1 MRHVLDCIGLDGETT
16 QVRREDLFPRVNRIA
31 KLIEVLKTQVVGRDT
46 LIDRILFAL
55 CTREHVLTWGPPG
68 TGKSLIMRKIVRA
81 SRGMRS
87 FSIGLSAETTESKL
101 FGDPDGA
108 HFRETGEI
116 RHLVEGSILDAH
128 LVRLGECL
136 NGGSQLLESLNDVL
150 EEREFH
156 RGKQIVRAPLMTTL
170 ADTNVDPM
178 EAVGANRDLEPFID
192 RFVFLMPVGYVEGTE
207 QRLRM
212 LRKYKSRA
220 VHAPLPELTLEDLVT
235 VSGVIIKSDLAE
247 DTVIEQAYEELV
259 RVFCDATGE
268 TIGDRTWLRMS
279 QLIELSALL
288 NGRTH
293 ATLDDLRLTGAGLI
307 RRPGEEEAFENAL
320 AQVVDGKWKRAE
332 HQERI
337 QAEEEILARI
347 EASLPSEDEIAERSV
362 NAFPQLLRRLKA
374 ATSRLNQ
381 LTMSSQTNRDRLQ
394 MLLADIEVRQ
404 TMLFGVVQKATDP
417 EDLAEA
423 DELIAAGTSPDDPTE
438 PKSGED
444 PDEAS

>member
-1 MRHVLDCIGLDGETT
+1 
-16 QVRREDLFPRVNRIA
+16 
-31 KLIEVLKTQVVGRDT
+31 
-46 LIDRILFAL
+46 
-55 CTREHVLTWGPPG
+55 
-68 TGKSLIMRKIVRA
+68 
-81 SRGMRS
+81 
-87 FSIGLSAETTESKL
+87 
-101 FGDPDGA
+101 
-108 HFRETGEI
+108 
-116 RHLVEGSILDAH
+116 
-128 LVRLGECL
+128 
-136 NGGSQLLESLNDVL
+136 
-150 EEREFH
+150 
-156 RGKQIVRAPLMTTL
+156 
-170 ADTNVDPM
+170 
-178 EAVGANRDLEPFID
+178 
-192 RFVFLMPVGYVEGTE
+192 
-207 QRLRM
+207 
-212 LRKYKSRA
+212 
-220 VHAPLPELTLEDLVT
+220 
-235 VSGVIIKSDLAE
+235 
-247 DTVIEQAYEELV
+247 
-259 RVFCDATGE
+259 
-268 TIGDRTWLRMS
+268 MS